1 MAEDLIHVGAIRL
14 RVIGSG
20 TLLTTLYSL
29 DSVYSSNL
37 ANHTLAATTNIQP
50 TLLANF
56 IQQRISIRCSVDEMD
71 HYFKMRRMVVYLKP
85 VATSVPQ

>member
-1 MAEDLIHVGAIRL
+1 MAEDLIHIGAIRL

-20 TLLTTLYSL
+20 TLFTTLYSL
-29 DSVYSSNL
+29 DSVYSSAL
-37 ANHTLAATTNIQP
+37 ANHTLAVTTNIQP

-56 IQQRISIRCSVDEMD
+56 IQQRISIRCSVNTID
-71 HYFKMRRMVVYLKP
+71 HYFKMRRLVIYAKP